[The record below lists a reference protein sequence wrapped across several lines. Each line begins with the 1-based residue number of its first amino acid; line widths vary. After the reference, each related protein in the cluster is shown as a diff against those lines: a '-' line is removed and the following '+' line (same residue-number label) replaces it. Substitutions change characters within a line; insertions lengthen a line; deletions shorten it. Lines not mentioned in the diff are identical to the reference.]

1 MSKSPA
7 VRPVQDPS
15 RTHVFF
21 APLSAFFFMLARPRL
36 IGIALIPSL
45 INIALF
51 AMIVMLSN
59 WLLITPL
66 VDRIAFRWEAAESF
80 LRLYLRIVLTALSLL
95 VAALVCY
102 LLVIPI
108 GAPFCD
114 KLSELVE
121 KEMLAHRPHLIAPSS
136 TFTQGVYHS
145 VRDAFRRV
153 AVVIPVVV
161 FVFLLG
167 WVPIIGPPLALT
179 LSFLFNALFLAMDG
193 YSYAMDRRF
202 QTFPEKW
209 RYLSANR
216 RIWVPY
222 GFALAIIA
230 LIPCNIIWLPLV
242 SSVAATR
249 LYCERL
255 LERDSSQEAE
265 RVIGE

>member
-1 MSKSPA
+1 MSNLPA
-7 VRPVQDPS
+7 VPPAQEPS

-21 APLSAFFFMLARPRL
+21 APLSALFFMLARPRL
-36 IGIALIPSL
+36 IGIALLPMLLNLLLFSL
-45 INIALF
+45 I
-51 AMIVMLSN
+51 VTLSN
-59 WLLITPL
+59 WLVITPL
-66 VDRIAFRWEAAESF
+66 VEWVALRWEAAESF
-80 LRLYLRIVLTALSLL
+80 LRLYLRVVLTALSVI

-121 KEMLAHRPHLIAPSS
+121 KEMLAKRPDLLAPPS

-153 AVVIPVVV
+153 VFVVPMVV
-161 FVFLLG
+161 FIFMLG
-167 WVPIIGPPLALT
+167 WLPLIGPPLALM

-202 QTFPEKW
+202 QSFPEKW
-209 RYLSANR
+209 RYLSGNR

-222 GFALAIIA
+222 GFALAMIA

-255 LERDSSQEAE
+255 LERGPTVPAPRD
-265 RVIGE
+265 